1 MPQHRIT
8 SIRFSR
14 YKAFHNFSVSVE
26 DFNVLVGPNNAGKST
41 IIGALRILSEGLRRA
56 RAKAP
61 EPVEVTGYVGWAYQI
76 SIANLPIAAE
86 NIFHEY
92 DDSRP
97 ARVEF
102 RVSNGNRLVLHF
114 PSQGTCILIA
124 ETTKQ
129 PVRQPRHFREAFDVE
144 IGFVPVLG
152 PVEQHEKLFQK
163 EAARLALL
171 TATASRNFRNV
182 WYHYP
187 DGFDEFRD
195 TVQTT
200 WPGMDIQPPEFNGE
214 HLLMFCPE
222 GRRPRELCWTGYGFQ
237 VWCQMLTQILKAKHA
252 SLLVIDEPDIYLHSD
267 LQRQLVSLLRDL
279 GPDILIATHSTEMI
293 AECEPTSLLAISKDR
308 QSAKRVA
315 DIVQI
320 KHLFSALG
328 SNLNPTL
335 TQLAK
340 TKRVLFVEGHDAQIL
355 CAFARV
361 LGFSR
366 VANRTDFAVM
376 MMEGFNPARA
386 TDLAE
391 GIDAAVGSR
400 VLRSVILDRD
410 YRTQEEI
417 EVVLRRLQQS
427 GFVSHA
433 HDRKEIENYLLNSAA
448 IGRAVDARLTEQAKR
463 TGKQKLQIPD
473 IDAILEL
480 ALEEARPL
488 VFGQLQAR
496 AVDYARETK
505 SGIDNA
511 TVMSRVLAEL
521 EKKWT
526 TLEGRFALAPGKEVF
541 ARLNAELQNT
551 VKVSVSALQVAAAF
565 KPFEIPHDLKELI
578 ESIARFSEQAA
589 PD

>member
-1 MPQHRIT
+1 MPLHRIT

-14 YKAFHNFSVSVE
+14 YKAFHNFSVTIE

-41 IIGALRILSEGLRRA
+41 IIGSLRILSEGLRRA

-61 EPVEVTGYVGWAYQI
+61 VPVDVAGYTGWAYPI
-76 SIANLPIAAE
+76 SIEGLPIAAE

-102 RVSNGNRLVLHF
+102 RLSNANRLILHF
-114 PSQGTCILIA
+114 PSQGACILIA

-129 PVRQPRHFREAFDVE
+129 PVRQPRHFKEAFDVE

-152 PVEQHEKLFQK
+152 PVEQHEKLFKK

-182 WYHYP
+182 WFHYP
-187 DGFDEFRD
+187 EGFDEFRD
-195 TVQTT
+195 TVQKT
-200 WPGMDIQPPEFNGE
+200 WPGMDIQAPEFNGE
-214 HLLMFCPE
+214 HLVMFCPE
-222 GRRPRELCWTGYGFQ
+222 GRTPRELCWTGYGFQ

-267 LQRQLVSLLRDL
+267 LQRQLISLLRDL

-293 AECEPTSLLAISKDR
+293 AECEPTSLLAISKEH

-315 DIVQI
+315 DIGQL
-320 KHLFSALG
+320 KYLFGALG

-340 TKRVLFVEGHDAQIL
+340 TKRVLFVEGHDTQIL
-355 CAFARV
+355 CVFARV
-361 LGFSR
+361 LGFHR
-366 VANRTDFAVM
+366 VANRSDFAVM

-386 TDLAE
+386 IDLAE

-400 VLRSVILDRD
+400 VLRSVVLDRD

-417 EVVLRRLQQS
+417 DAVLKRLERS
-427 GFVSHA
+427 GFASHVHA
-433 HDRKEIENYLLNSAA
+433 RKEIENYLLNSAA
-448 IGRAVDARLTEQAKR
+448 IGRAVGARLKEQAQR
-463 TGKQKLQIPD
+463 TGRPELPVPD
-473 IDAILEL
+473 IDAILAL
-480 ALEEARPL
+480 ALDETRQRL
-488 VFGQLQAR
+488 FGQLQAR
-496 AVDYARETK
+496 AVDYARDIK
-505 SGIDNA
+505 SGVDNA
-511 TVMSRVLAEL
+511 TVMGQVLVEL
-521 EKKWT
+521 ETKWASP
-526 TLEGRFALAPGKEVF
+526 EGRCALAPGKEVF
-541 ARLNAELQNT
+541 ARLNAELQKI

-565 KPFEIPHDLKELI
+565 RAEETPADLKALI

-589 PD
+589 PN